1 MQYKRAISL
10 AVYRA
15 SRFISASASTAP
27 SAGTPSA
34 GRRPAV
40 LIRGVLAALLLLAAA
55 PLWAQAPTQVWSGTL
70 TVKDLGTVRG
80 CDDAQTANAN
90 KCESASS
97 GALSDDDFTHGGGTY
112 DIKTISLAEGS
123 APNALT
129 LVLSQSLDAAGQQF
143 VLVVGNQRFNFSD
156 ATISTANSIAASQV
170 VWSSGPALWNASA
183 SVSLALYTS
192 GSPITISPSPI
203 ALTEGGGA
211 VTLTVTMNVAP
222 TASVTWTHSLTGK
235 VRDKATVTPSSR
247 TFTTSNWA
255 TPQTFTITPADD
267 ADADDESG
275 SFTLLSTTTTDGFYR
290 ISRGTSVR
298 ITDDELSP
306 DAFLSALSLLG
317 GTLSPAFTGSTTAY
331 TAEVPNGQASV
342 TVTPTPRDS
351 RASGITVD
359 GTAITIGSASGTI
372 ALDPETPK
380 AIVVVVTAEDTTTT
394 RTYTITVTRA
404 GDLPTGVELTFPDA
418 LKVVNEATTTNTPS
432 GTITASLVGGSF
444 SELVTCSVVYPAADR
459 AGITA
464 TGGFPTPADPDY
476 NLVGNFLIP
485 AKATD
490 STNGATIQ
498 VLADTTVE
506 EPEVGAIAATCT
518 AEGVTLTSEFETF
531 TILDNDT
538 APGRVSNLRLTA
550 AYQSLEASWE
560 PPAGAETRG
569 PVVEGYNVRYKLGE
583 APDQAAT
590 ANDPTT
596 GWVSHTTIYA
606 ATART
611 ATIANDLTNFEVYD
625 VQVRTTNEGGM
636 GDWVSA
642 RGTPVAAKD
651 ATLSDLI
658 LTFPVVN
665 TATYMPTFPFSPN
678 RLNYA
683 LTVPQDITEV
693 TLTPTPSDTSVRV
706 RVTVDGSAVTSGQA
720 SAPISLTEG
729 SDKVIPIVVT
739 AEDVSVKRTYTVTIT
754 RAGAPTTLN
763 LSAPNAVPVSE
774 GGEIAL
780 EVRQGSTV
788 TITAT
793 LSAPAQ
799 RSGVA
804 VSFTVGHLAH
814 DSRNTA
820 LAGAFTT
827 TPPRDPDTND
837 VSITIPWGALS
848 GTIDLT
854 VAPDADTEEENNTI
868 VIGAAVTSPSLIA
881 LNMVITIVP
890 DLRVP
895 QVSETVLPEVA
906 RAVAGR
912 ATGAISARIDQV
924 MTGGARA
931 QASLGGQGTVAGAL
945 VAHAPDMVNGHRP
958 WRHLLDGSNFVL
970 PLNGDGGAGGSSL
983 SMWGSGEYRNLSGE
997 SEGVE
1002 FDGNLLGA
1010 QIGVDAKL
1018 RDDLL
1023 AGAALSWSQ
1032 GSLDYEDSGGA
1043 GQTTRG
1049 DYEVDILGI
1058 HPYIGWHSGHNNF
1071 WATAGYGSGEVEI
1084 SPDDGEAV
1092 SSDVSLWSVGAGGG
1106 GQVWRD
1112 GNSDIR
1118 LKAEVMSTEMTV
1130 DENAEMPESLT
1141 VNATLLRVAMQASR
1155 TEHLLGGGSRS
1166 PSLSLGVRHDG
1177 GDGNTGT
1184 GAEVGGSVR
1193 YDNPQTRVSASAS
1206 VNLLVGRS
1214 DYEEWGISGM
1224 LRLSPGADGQ
1234 GLSFILRPGYG
1245 GNAEASVGDTSRI
1258 WSQSMRD
1265 AADTTQNFDP
1275 QGRLEARLG
1284 YGLSASG
1291 ERGGLLTPWGGMNL
1305 QNDARRYRVGLD
1317 WTSGGPLTM
1326 RLHGE
1331 RREQTNSDA
1340 SHAVVLKG
1348 EMRF

>member
-27 SAGTPSA
+27 SAG
-34 GRRPAV
+34 RRPAG

-55 PLWAQAPTQVWSGTL
+55 PLWAQAPTKVWSGTL

-123 APNALT
+123 SPNALT
-129 LVLSQSLDAAGQQF
+129 LVFSRSLDAAGQQF
-143 VLVVGNQRFNFSD
+143 VLVVGAQRFDFSSAS
-156 ATISTANSIAASQV
+156 ATISTANNIADSQV
-170 VWSSGPALWNASA
+170 VWSSGPALWNANA
-183 SVSLALYTS
+183 SISLALYTS
-192 GSPITISPSPI
+192 GSPVTLSPRPI
-203 ALTEGGGA
+203 ALTEGEGA

-222 TASVTWTHSLTGK
+222 TASVTWTPSIQPKNRSK
-235 VRDKATVTPSSR
+235 VSVTPSSI
-247 TFTTSNWA
+247 TFSTTNWS
-255 TPQTFTITPADD
+255 THQTFSLSPADD
-267 ADADDESG
+267 DDSNDEIIPL
-275 SFTLLSTTTTDGFYR
+275 TLLSNTQDGFYK
-290 ISRGTSVR
+290 ISPGNSIR
-298 ITDDELSP
+298 ITDDEKST
-306 DAFLSALSLLG
+306 DAFLRTLSISP
-317 GTLSPAFTGSTTAY
+317 GTLSPAFMGGTTAY
-331 TAEVPNGQASV
+331 TVEVPNSV
-342 TVTPTPRDS
+342 PSVVVTPTRRD
-351 RASGITVD
+351 ASAHRVTVD
-359 GTAITIGSASGTI
+359 GTTILSGTSSI
-372 ALDPETPK
+372 PILLDPGTPK
-380 AIVVVVTAEDTTTT
+380 DIVVVVTAEDETTT

-404 GDLPTGVELTFPDA
+404 GALPTGVELTFPDV
-418 LKVVNEATTTNTPS
+418 LKVVNEATTHNTPS

-444 SELVTCSVVYPAADR
+444 SETVTCLVTYPAADR

-498 VLADTTVE
+498 VLADTTAE

-518 AEGVTLTSEFETF
+518 AEGITLTSEFETF

-538 APGRVSNLRLTA
+538 TPGRVSNLRLEPNFE
-550 AYQSLEASWE
+550 SLEASWE

-569 PVVEGYNVRYKLGE
+569 PVVEGYNVRYKLGT

-611 ATIANDLTNFEVYD
+611 ATIANDLTNFKVYD

-636 GDWVSA
+636 GDWVGA
-642 RGTPVAAKD
+642 RGTPVASRD
-651 ATLSDLI
+651 ATLSDLNLAFTPLVI
-658 LTFPVVN
+658 NSV
-665 TATYMPTFPFSPN
+665 TYTYTPTSPFSFSPS

-683 LTVPQDITEV
+683 LTVPQDVTELTV
-693 TLTPTPSDTSVRV
+693 TPTLNVETAQTS
-706 RVTVDGSAVTSGQA
+706 VTVDGNPATSGQA
-720 SAPISLTEG
+720 SSPSITLAEG
-729 SDKVIPIVVT
+729 SDKAIPIVVT
-739 AEDVSVKRTYTVTIT
+739 AEDGTTKRTYTVTIT
-754 RAGAPTTLN
+754 RARVAAGLTLDV
-763 LSAPNAVPVSE
+763 PNEVST
-774 GGEIAL
+774 GTYQ
-780 EVRQGSTV
+780 VRQGRSI

-793 LSAPAQ
+793 LDSPAQ
-799 RSGVA
+799 QSGVE
-804 VSFTVGHLAH
+804 VSFTVGVPD

-820 LAGAFTT
+820 PSNAFKTE
-827 TPPRDPDTND
+827 PKPDPDT
-837 VSITIPWGALS
+837 SIVTVTIPWGQLS
-848 GTIDLT
+848 GKFVLS
-854 VAPDADTEEENNTI
+854 VEPNAKTEESNTI
-868 VIGAAVTSPSLIA
+868 VIGTAVVTPPLLPPNI
-881 LNMVITIVP
+881 VINIVP
-890 DLRVP
+890 DLRVQ
-895 QVSETVLPEVA
+895 QVHETILPEVA

-912 ATGAISARIDQV
+912 ATGAISARIEQV
-924 MTGGARA
+924 MTSGARA

-945 VAHAPDMVNGHRP
+945 VAHAPDMVNGRRP
-958 WRHLLDGSNFVL
+958 WRNLLDGSNFVL
-970 PLNGDGGAGGSSL
+970 PLNGNGGGGAGGSSV
-983 SMWGSGEYRNLSGE
+983 SMWGSGDYRNLSGE

-1018 RDDLL
+1018 RNDLL

-1032 GSLDYEDSGGA
+1032 GTLDYEDSGGSGA
-1043 GQTTRG
+1043 TTTG

-1058 HPYIGWHSGHNNF
+1058 HPYFGWHSGHNNF
-1071 WATAGYGSGEVEI
+1071 WATAGYGSGEVEVNPAG
-1084 SPDDGEAV
+1084 SEAA
-1092 SSDVSLWSVGAGGG
+1092 SSDVSLWTVGAGGG
-1106 GQVWRD
+1106 GQVWSEGD
-1112 GNSDIR
+1112 SDIR

-1130 DENAEMPESLT
+1130 DENDEMPESLT
-1141 VNATLLRVAMQASR
+1141 VNATLFRVAMQASR
-1155 TEHLLGGGSRS
+1155 TEHLAGGGSRS

-1193 YDNPQTRVSASAS
+1193 YDNPHSRVSASAS

-1224 LRLSPGADGQ
+1224 VQLSPGADGQ

-1245 GNAEASVGDTSRI
+1245 GNAETSVGDTSRI

-1305 QNDARRYRVGLD
+1305 QEDARRYRVGLD